1 LDAAIN
7 PPNHSAAEPRA
18 KMTSRVDEILSW
30 YESDHPGVLKNL
42 RWMMDTGA
50 LAGTGKF
57 VILPVD
63 QGFEHGPARTFAKN
77 PSGYDPHYHFQLA
90 LKAGCNAYAAP
101 LGFLEAGARTY
112 AGQIPLILKLNNSDS
127 LYSPK
132 NPKPAVT
139 GSVQDALRLG
149 CAAIGFTI
157 YPGSDL
163 RDDMY
168 QELREISEEAKACG
182 LAVVVWSYP
191 RGEGL
196 SKKGETAIDV
206 CCYAA
211 QIAAQLGAHIIK
223 VKPPTDF
230 IEQDAA
236 RKVYESEGIPIS
248 TLAERTKHVIQSS
261 FNGRRIVIFS
271 GGEAKGADAVK
282 EEIQGLADGGSFGS
296 IMGRNAFQRPMP
308 EALEL
313 LKSIQDIH
321 RAAK

>member
-1 LDAAIN
+1 MSN
-7 PPNHSAAEPRA
+7 
-18 KMTSRVDEILSW
+18 RVEEILSW
-30 YESDHPGVLKNL
+30 YESDNPGVLKNL

-77 PSGYDPHYHFQLA
+77 PAGYDPHYHFQLA
-90 LKAGCNAYAAP
+90 IESGCNAYAAP

-112 AGQIPLILKLNNSDS
+112 AGRIPLILKLNNSDS

-132 NPKPAVT
+132 DPKPAVT

-157 YPGSDL
+157 YPGSCE
-163 RDDMY
+163 RNEMY
-168 QELREISEEAKACG
+168 MELREIAEEAKEAG

-191 RGEGL
+191 RGTSL
-196 SKKGETAIDV
+196 SKNGETAIDV
-206 CCYAA
+206 CAYAA

-223 VKPPTDF
+223 VKPPTDHL
-230 IEQDAA
+230 EQDAA
-236 RKVYESEGIPIS
+236 KKVYESEKVAIAS
-248 TLAERTKHVIQSS
+248 LAERTRHVVQAA
-261 FNGRRIVIFS
+261 FGGRRIVIFS
-271 GGEAKGADAVK
+271 GGEAKGTDAVLS
-282 EEIQGLADGGSFGS
+282 EIQGLADGGAFGS
-296 IMGRNAFQRPMP
+296 IMGRNAFQRPKA
-308 EALEL
+308 EALQL
-313 LKSIQDIH
+313 LKSVQDIY

>member
-1 LDAAIN
+1 
-7 PPNHSAAEPRA
+7 
-18 KMTSRVDEILSW
+18 MTARVDEILSW

-77 PSGYDPHYHFQLA
+77 SPGYDPHYHFELA

-101 LGFLEAGARTY
+101 LGFLEAGARKY

-127 LYSPK
+127 LYSNPD
-132 NPKPAVT
+132 PKPAVT

-157 YPGSDL
+157 YPGSCE
-163 RDDMY
+163 RNDMY
-168 QELREISEEAKACG
+168 MELREIAEEAKACG

-191 RGEGL
+191 RGSGL
-196 SKKGETAIDV
+196 SKVGETAVDV
-206 CCYAA
+206 CAYAA

-223 VKPPTDF
+223 VKPPTAD

-236 RKVYESEGIPIS
+236 RKVYEAEGVPVS
-248 TLAERTKHVIQSS
+248 TLAERTRHVLDAA
-261 FNGRRIVIFS
+261 FGGRRITIFS
-271 GGEAKGADAVK
+271 GGAAKGTDAVL
-282 EEIQGLADGGSFGS
+282 EEIQGLADGGAFGS
-296 IMGRNAFQRPMP
+296 IMGRNAFQRPLP

-313 LKSIQDIH
+313 LKSVQDIY
-321 RAAK
+321 RNAN

>member
-1 LDAAIN
+1 M
-7 PPNHSAAEPRA
+7 S
-18 KMTSRVDEILSW
+18 SRVDEILSW

-77 PSGYDPHYHFQLA
+77 APGYDPHYHFELA

-101 LGFLEAGARTY
+101 LGFLEAGARNY

-127 LYSPK
+127 LYSNPD
-132 NPKPAVT
+132 PKPAVT

-157 YPGSDL
+157 YPGSCE
-163 RDDMY
+163 RNEMY
-168 QELREISEEAKACG
+168 MELREIAEEAKACG

-191 RGEGL
+191 RGSGL
-196 SKKGETAIDV
+196 SKVGETAVDV
-206 CCYAA
+206 CAYAA

-223 VKPPTDF
+223 VKPPTAD

-236 RKVYESEGIPIS
+236 RKVYEAEGIPVS
-248 TLAERTKHVIQSS
+248 TLAERTQHVLQAA
-261 FNGRRIVIFS
+261 FGGRRITIFS
-271 GGEAKGADAVK
+271 GGAAKGTDAVL
-282 EEIQGLADGGSFGS
+282 EEIQGLADGGAFGS
-296 IMGRNAFQRPMP
+296 IMGRNAFQRPLP

-313 LKSIQDIH
+313 LKSVQDIY
-321 RAAK
+321 RKAK